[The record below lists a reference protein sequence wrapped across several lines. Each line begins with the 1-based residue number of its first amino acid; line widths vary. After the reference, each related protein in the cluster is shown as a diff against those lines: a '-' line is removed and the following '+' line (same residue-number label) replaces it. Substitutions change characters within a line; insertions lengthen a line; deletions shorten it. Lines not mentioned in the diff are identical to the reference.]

1 MNKLLIEH
9 SILASRVKLPSIV
22 PNLETPKVPSPD
34 IFVREHQDM
43 SKTTI
48 IDFMPNSLE
57 KEVHYWVIIPI
68 CFLISLLDPKSG
80 IKLRNNFII
89 PWILHCHNISHPFL
103 LTSS

>member
-9 SILASRVKLPSIV
+9 SIVASHVELPSIV

-34 IFVREHQDM
+34 IFVREPQDM

-57 KEVHYWVIIPI
+57 KEGHYWEIVPI
-68 CFLISLLDPKSG
+68 
-80 IKLRNNFII
+80 
-89 PWILHCHNISHPFL
+89 
-103 LTSS
+103 